1 MNFLDIN
8 KVQGYNWQ
16 FLMDFRNMDKWVQK
30 YKCEYKLFDHRNHKY
45 QSMFVKYSIRSTYL
59 LMDNKLMSKN
69 SVLQFC
75 VLNN

>member
-1 MNFLDIN
+1 
-8 KVQGYNWQ
+8 
-16 FLMDFRNMDKWVQK
+16 MDFRNMGKWVQK

-75 VLNN
+75 VLINSLLIGLL